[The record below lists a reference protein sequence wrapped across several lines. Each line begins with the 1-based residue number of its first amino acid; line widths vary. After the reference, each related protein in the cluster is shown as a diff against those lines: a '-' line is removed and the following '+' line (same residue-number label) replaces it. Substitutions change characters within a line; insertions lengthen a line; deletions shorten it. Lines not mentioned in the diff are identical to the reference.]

1 MAAESTDMRHRRVR
15 RRAVV
20 FALLLLA
27 AFLLMG
33 STGFAGVPALR
44 RIAANTVT
52 FASDGSRYAAW
63 EVRGRAGIVI
73 LDTRSGRI
81 STVQSSCSLE
91 SGAPAAAG
99 RFLVSCDGSEQELL
113 DARTGAFLPLPK
125 PPAHE
130 YGFYGPLWR
139 GVGLRYVVGSA
150 GSNGQCR
157 KAKRHESCTA
167 LYDIA
172 TGTISELAE
181 SQVPD
186 PDLPG
191 APPLCPALRR
201 KVYLRTKFEELEG
214 SGPLSPLGGGFS
226 FRSGLF
232 AHLEQTGEAPVRHIR
247 IERCHGPTTVVTMRR
262 EPRERDF
269 EAHSFH
275 VEIGGGFLTWDTGN
289 DSSDFEQEE
298 EYAPRTTGGLSR
310 GTLSAYNLRTR
321 ELHRWKLPKLRLE
334 TRGLG
339 RGPVPVG
346 VFGYS
351 AHTGYMA
358 FWIAAR
364 SLDCEN
370 EKGLCGDT
378 ESSDIYAAKLP

>member
-1 MAAESTDMRHRRVR
+1 VRHRRVGR
-15 RRAVV
+15 PSVV
-20 FALLLLA
+20 SALLLLA
-27 AFLLMG
+27 AFLLMD
-33 STGFAGVPALR
+33 STGIAEVPALR

-63 EVRGRAGIVI
+63 EVRGRATIYI
-73 LDTRSGRI
+73 LDTRSGRT
-81 STVQSSCSLE
+81 SKVQANCSLD
-91 SGAPAAAG
+91 SGAPAGAG
-99 RFLVSCDGSEQELL
+99 RFLAWCSGSEQKLL

-125 PPAHE
+125 PPPHE
-130 YGFYGPLWR
+130 YGSYGPIWT

-150 GSNGQCR
+150 GSNGQCL

-172 TGTISELAE
+172 RGTMSEVAE
-181 SQVPD
+181 SQMPD

-191 APPLCPALRR
+191 APPLCRALRR
-201 KVYLRTKFEELEG
+201 KVYLRTKFELLEG
-214 SGPLSPLGGGFS
+214 SGPLGPLGGGFS

-232 AHLEQTGEAPVRHIR
+232 AHLEQIGEAPVRHIR
-247 IERCHGPTTVVTMRR
+247 LERCHGSVTVVPVRP

-269 EAHSFH
+269 EAHAFN

-289 DSSDFEQEE
+289 DSSSFDQEE
-298 EYAPRTTGGLSR
+298 EYGPRASGGLSR
-310 GTLSAYNLRTR
+310 GTLSVYNLRTR
-321 ELHRWKLPKLRLE
+321 QLHRWKLPNLRLE
-334 TRGLG
+334 PKGLD
-339 RGPVPVG
+339 RKPLPVG

-351 AHTGYMA
+351 AHTGYMG

-364 SLDCEN
+364 SVNCEN

-378 ESSDIYAAKLP
+378 DSSDIYAAKLP

>member
-1 MAAESTDMRHRRVR
+1 MGIGVDSADMQHQRVG
-15 RRAVV
+15 RRAVL
-20 FALLLLA
+20 FALLLLT

-44 RIAANTVT
+44 RIATDTVT

-73 LDTRSGRI
+73 LDTRSGRTF
-81 STVQSSCSLE
+81 TVQSSCSLE
-91 SGAPAAAG
+91 SGAPAAVG
-99 RFLVSCDGSEQELL
+99 RFLVSCNGSEQELL
-113 DARTGAFLPLPK
+113 DARTGALLPLPK

-150 GSNGQCR
+150 GSNGECL

-172 TGTISELAE
+172 TGTVSELAE

-191 APPLCPALRR
+191 APPLCQALRQ
-201 KVYLRTKFEELEG
+201 KAYVRTKFEGLAG
-214 SGPLSPLGGGFS
+214 SGPLSPLGRGFS

-232 AHLEQTGEAPVRHIR
+232 AHLEQIGEAPVRHIR
-247 IERCHGPTTVVTMRR
+247 IERCHGPATVVRMPR
-262 EPRERDF
+262 EPRERNF
-269 EAHSFH
+269 EAHNFN

-298 EYAPRTTGGLSR
+298 EYAPRADGGLSR
-310 GTLSAYNLRTR
+310 GTLFAYNLRTR
-321 ELHRWKLPKLRLE
+321 RLHRWKLPKLRLQ
-334 TRGLG
+334 TKG
-339 RGPVPVG
+339 RGREPVPVG

-351 AHTGYMA
+351 AHTGYVA

-364 SLDCEN
+364 SIDCEN
-370 EKGLCGDT
+370 KKVLCGDT
-378 ESSDIYAAKLP
+378 ESSDIYAA